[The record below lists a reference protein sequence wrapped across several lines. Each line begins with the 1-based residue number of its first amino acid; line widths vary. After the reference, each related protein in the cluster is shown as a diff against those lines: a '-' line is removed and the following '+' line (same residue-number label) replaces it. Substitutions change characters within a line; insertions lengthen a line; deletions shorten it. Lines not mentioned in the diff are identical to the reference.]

1 MLYEVITS
9 DMWKSTPRMITNTLS
24 KVYLDEAKM
33 QGSDIRKATEL
44 IFKYR
49 DFLI

>member
-1 MLYEVITS
+1 MLHSE
-9 DMWKSTPRMITNTLS
+9 MWKSTPRMITNNLS

-44 IFKYR
+44 IFKYG